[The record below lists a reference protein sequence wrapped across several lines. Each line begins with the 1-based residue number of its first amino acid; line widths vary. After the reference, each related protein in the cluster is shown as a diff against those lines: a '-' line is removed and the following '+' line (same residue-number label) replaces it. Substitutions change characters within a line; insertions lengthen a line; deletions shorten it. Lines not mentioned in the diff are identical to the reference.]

1 MAANLSISCSCP
13 KEHIVP
19 DQIVPQQ
26 NPEWS
31 RPLSEDLIELF
42 HKAIDHE
49 NKEKLEDWQE
59 WWVSMTVVIDQW
71 EEMNK
76 KIINSK
82 DQNGFTALH
91 KACGQGDLDMVKYLL
106 ENDAEMN
113 TTDENF
119 GQTPLHMAAV
129 QKHSEV
135 VSYLMNHASS
145 KV

>member
-82 DQNGFTALH
+82 DQNGFSALH
-91 KACGQGDLDMVKYLL
+91 KACGQGDLEMVKYLL

>member
-91 KACGQGDLDMVKYLL
+91 KACGQGDLEMVKYLL

-129 QKHSEV
+129 QKHSDV

>member
-82 DQNGFTALH
+82 DQNGFSALH
-91 KACGQGDLDMVKYLL
+91 KACGQGDLEVVKYLL
-106 ENDAEMN
+106 ENDAELN

-129 QKHSEV
+129 QKHSDV

>member
-26 NPEWS
+26 NPKWS

-82 DQNGFTALH
+82 DQNGFSALH
-91 KACGQGDLDMVKYLL
+91 KACGQGDLEVVKYLL
-106 ENDAEMN
+106 ENDAELN

-129 QKHSEV
+129 QKHSDV